1 MLTKLVCIFFFL
13 LFSWSIHSQDSLSFI
28 SEIIEIEASSYSS
41 DTLNLNTNSVL
52 NQLDQ
57 SSKGVHQTNGP
68 GLLSTFLIRGLAARH
83 TGIIW
88 NDWSIQSAVNST
100 YDLSLIPNIFYN
112 MELNMGSSSSG
123 FGNGAFAGVIQL
135 KPNIHA
141 GETFSFSSQLSSIGN
156 SNLASSANFKLKN
169 TNLKFGIESTNQ
181 NNHYRY
187 LFNRKERTQENADF
201 ENHQSFVDLQHQL
214 NVKNKIGINVWH
226 QLAHR
231 SIAPSKTSSYNND
244 QQKDKNTRV
253 NFFYQNI
260 LNTASHKF
268 SLAYFNENLRYRSNQ
283 ISESLATSKVYLA
296 RQMSRYF
303 FSSNT
308 VLTQIFDLRL
318 DNTEANFFETIRKQ
332 ENLGFA
338 IHFSKENLW
347 KQINI
352 KSKLRADYNSISSFQ
367 LSYNLQLERAFHDK
381 LKLHFNTGRSFQNPS
396 YNDLYWPEGGNPS
409 LKTEVIY
416 DNEIGMEYQVS
427 DFSFITNVFY
437 NYVDNWIQ
445 WSPQDNNLWSPSN
458 IAKVNSYGFESLLSF
473 QRSFKKSSISSKLSY
488 SFVRSIILEH
498 KAFDDLIGNQ
508 MIYIPNHTIN
518 GLINTNFFNFHMEG
532 EFSWIG
538 SRYITR
544 DNLNSLDDYT
554 LINAKFYFENSI
566 EKGSLWQIGT
576 FCKNLMNVDYEVVNF
591 YAMPLRYFG
600 IFVNYKFS

>member
-1 MLTKLVCIFFFL
+1 MAKLVCIFFFL
-13 LFSWSIHSQDSLSFI
+13 LFSWSIHSQDSLSYV
-28 SEIIEIEASSYSS
+28 SEIIEIESSSYSS
-41 DTLNLNTNSVL
+41 DTLNTNTNSIL

-100 YDLSLIPNIFYN
+100 YDLSLTPNNFYN

-123 FGNGAFAGVIQL
+123 FGNGAFAGVVQL
-135 KPNIHA
+135 KPNLDNHEI
-141 GETFSFSSQLSSIGN
+141 FSVSSQISSIGN
-156 SNLASSANFKLKN
+156 FNFASSANVELNN
-169 TNLKFGIESTNQ
+169 TKLKFGIETSNQ
-181 NNHYRY
+181 NNHYKY

-201 ENHQSFVDLQHQL
+201 ENHQSFVDLHHQL

-244 QQKDKNTRV
+244 RQKDKNTRV
-253 NFFYQNI
+253 NLFFQNI
-260 LNTASHKF
+260 QNTASHKF

-283 ISESLATSKVYLA
+283 ISESLASSKVYLA

-318 DNTEANFFETIRKQ
+318 DNTEANFFEQIRKQ
-332 ENLGFA
+332 ENLGLA

-347 KQINI
+347 KHFNI
-352 KSKLRADYNSISSFQ
+352 KTKLRADYNSISSFQ
-367 LSYNLQLERAFHDK
+367 MSYNLQLERAIHDK

-396 YNDLYWPEGGNPS
+396 YNDLYWPEGGNPN

-416 DNEIGMEYQVS
+416 DNEIGMEYELS
-427 DFSFITNVFY
+427 NFFLTTNIYY

-445 WSPQDNNLWSPSN
+445 WSPQNNNLWSPSN
-458 IAKVNSYGFESLLSF
+458 IAKVNSYGFESQLSF
-473 QRSFKKSSISSKLSY
+473 QGSTKNFSFSSKLSY

-508 MIYIPNHTIN
+508 MIYIPNHKIN
-518 GLINTNFFNFHMEG
+518 GYVNTSYRNFYLESDI
-532 EFSWIG
+532 SWIG
-538 SRYITR
+538 SRFITR
-544 DNLNSLDDYT
+544 DNQNSLDDYS
-554 LINAKFYFENSI
+554 LINVKFYFGNSI

-576 FCKNLMNVDYEVVNF
+576 FCNNLMNVDYEVVNF

-600 IFVNYKFS
+600 IFLNYKFS